1 MRSKQFHRTKTKP
14 PPDNFVDLVNVN
26 INFDLEDIDSVAD
39 DGNRVKMINLCDNN
53 DADGTMVPT
62 MPTTKAVTRIMM
74 LTPMMTSITTLITQF
89 PWLLLLH
96 YQYSVIARHEF
107 ENVVLHI
114 SHSSPCIV
122 AMASLLVEN
131 NCSFGYTVRCKRNN
145 NLVFSSNSELTLLVE
160 NLNFTIRQVKV
171 RSLIQH
177 SHSHSYSHSKT

>member
-89 PWLLLLH
+89 P
-96 YQYSVIARHEF
+96 
-107 ENVVLHI
+107 
-114 SHSSPCIV
+114 
-122 AMASLLVEN
+122 
-131 NCSFGYTVRCKRNN
+131 
-145 NLVFSSNSELTLLVE
+145 
-160 NLNFTIRQVKV
+160 
-171 RSLIQH
+171 
-177 SHSHSYSHSKT
+177 